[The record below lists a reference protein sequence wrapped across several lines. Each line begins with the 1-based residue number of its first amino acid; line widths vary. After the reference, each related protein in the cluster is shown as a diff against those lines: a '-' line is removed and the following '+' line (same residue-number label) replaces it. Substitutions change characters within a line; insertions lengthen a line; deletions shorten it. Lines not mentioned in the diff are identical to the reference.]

1 MMCLCIKLLAGLAG
15 RRAISLLCTLPHT
28 VRGERD
34 AQVRTSE
41 IRAFHST
48 LGGVPA
54 CRKWV
59 L

>member
-1 MMCLCIKLLAGLAG
+1 MMCLCIKLLAGLSG
-15 RRAISLLCTLPHT
+15 RRAVSLLCTLPHT
-28 VRGERD
+28 VCSERD
-34 AQVRTSE
+34 VLVRTSE